1 MNSKVIIA
9 ALIGG
14 IVAFLLGWLLYGV
27 LLMDFMASNAGS
39 ATGVMKTDPQA
50 SDFIF
55 VFLGNVGYALLL
67 AYIFDQWAN
76 IKTLATGAKAGALI
90 GLLIGISYDFLNYG
104 MTNLMNMTG
113 AVADILMSA
122 VMGAVTGAV
131 VAWWLGRG
139 AATS

>member
-1 MNSKVIIA
+1 M
-9 ALIGG
+9 
-14 IVAFLLGWLLYGV
+14 
-27 LLMDFMASNAGS
+27 
-39 ATGVMKTDPQA
+39 
-50 SDFIF
+50 
-55 VFLGNVGYALLL
+55 GNVGYALLL

-139 AATS
+139 TATN

>member
-39 ATGVMKTDPQA
+39 AT
-50 SDFIF
+50 
-55 VFLGNVGYALLL
+55 
-67 AYIFDQWAN
+67 N

-139 AATS
+139 TATN

>member
-9 ALIGG
+9 AIIGG
-14 IVAFLLGWLLYGV
+14 IVAFLLGWLLYGI

-76 IKTLATGAKAGALI
+76 IRTMITGAKAGALI
-90 GLLIGISYDFLNYG
+90 GLLIGLSYDFLNYG

-113 AVADILMSA
+113 VITDILLSA
-122 VMGAVTGAV
+122 VMGGVTGAV
-131 VAWWLGRG
+131 VGWWLGRG
-139 AATS
+139 ASK